1 MEVVAMRKSTRY
13 LTLGAIALCLVGGGW
28 FGYQQLFTKGL
39 DRLSEKVCDDA
50 VARETAVRA
59 LPDSRSAEQSAKRS
73 GSGTIFTFT
82 CRVVTSSDSFL
93 SGEVKIQDTS
103 ERTWAD
109 FYGSH
114 AGTALLRSSADGV
127 EALAQLDNHHG
138 TASVYVPCVP
148 HGVKADAASESY
160 AHVTEARPIG
170 DTRST
175 GTSLRQAVTDFA
187 YQLTKHACELGDCQT
202 PRAFPAEL
210 PRYKAH

>member
-1 MEVVAMRKSTRY
+1 MRNATRY
-13 LTLGAIALCLVGGGW
+13 LALGAVALCLVGGGW

-39 DRLSEKVCDDA
+39 DKLSAAVCDKA
-50 VARETAVRA
+50 VTRETVVRV
-59 LPDSRSAEQSAKRS
+59 LPDSRSADQSAERS
-73 GSGTIFTFT
+73 GSGTNFSFR
-82 CRVVTSSDSFL
+82 CRVVTSGDSFL
-93 SGEVKIQDTS
+93 SGEVKIQDAS

-114 AGTALLRSSADGV
+114 AGTTLLRSSADGV

-148 HGVKADAASESY
+148 RGAQADTASESY
-160 AHVTEARPIG
+160 ALVAEARAIG

-187 YQLTKHACELGDCQT
+187 YQLTKHAYELGDCRQPHT
-202 PRAFPAEL
+202 FPAEL